1 MSGTEDKTK
10 GTFHEIKGKAKE
22 EVGRLTNSPELEI
35 EGRDEK
41 NAGKVRKKIGQIK
54 KIFGK

>member
-10 GTFHEIKGKAKE
+10 GEFHEIKGKVKE
-22 EVGRLTNSPELEI
+22 EVGKVTNSPEWET

-41 NAGKVRKKIGQIK
+41 NAGKVQLDR
-54 KIFGK
+54 FELAV